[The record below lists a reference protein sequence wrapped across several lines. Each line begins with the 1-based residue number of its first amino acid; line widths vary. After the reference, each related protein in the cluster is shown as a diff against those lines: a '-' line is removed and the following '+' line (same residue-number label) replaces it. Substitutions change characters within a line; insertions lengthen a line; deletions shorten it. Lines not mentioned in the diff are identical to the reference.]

1 MNNRQK
7 IGRNNDC
14 PCGSGKKYKHCCG
27 DFYQTGITFYR
38 NEKSA
43 PDAAP
48 GDIALHKAIAYLG
61 KVGCGRAEFCRQ
73 YIARKQTV
81 FKQMEKDL
89 LAKTSRQQESIT
101 CRKGCSYCCSQYISG
116 TLHESEVILYFL
128 YQHPAILDNFT
139 SAYKKWRER
148 IRENADVFDK
158 LETNFG
164 KLVAD
169 GETEAARRFYQEATI
184 GYLMKNIACPFLADG
199 SCAIYEVRPL
209 CCASVVATTP
219 GEYCSPANN
228 ERPRVYGSSLRPKEV
243 PFFRHTNDLV
253 IVNIPRSVYQLL
265 NGGYGWLKGIPGL
278 ETLED
283 EVDRDPEVKAI
294 RQTYRR

>member
-48 GDIALHKAIAYLG
+48 DDIALHKAIAYLG

-164 KLVAD
+164 KLVAE